1 MNKVFL
7 FVLLTCA
14 SFAEVNAQLKV
25 DANGKVKIASN
36 QIDSISL
43 LTVGNNAY
51 TSSPLFKPSYFNIL
65 GDAVYETKK
74 TLSGGLW

>member
-36 QIDSISL
+36 QIDSI
-43 LTVGNNAY
+43 
-51 TSSPLFKPSYFNIL
+51 
-65 GDAVYETKK
+65 
-74 TLSGGLW
+74 